1 MLTAIILLIVTAVSF
16 VCFDYKEE
24 MKLVLLVV
32 WIAFLSMGIHH
43 VAAYVFYDSFLKEII
58 CEYLLV
64 EILVLITGILC
75 GWFVK
80 SNWWM
85 SFVYVT
91 PVFIIAYFTGILR
104 IKKDITSINQVL
116 DEKRKSVS
124 SNQ

>member
-24 MKLVLLVV
+24 MKLVFLVV

-64 EILVLITGILC
+64 EILVLITGIL
-75 GWFVK
+75 
-80 SNWWM
+80 
-85 SFVYVT
+85 
-91 PVFIIAYFTGILR
+91 R